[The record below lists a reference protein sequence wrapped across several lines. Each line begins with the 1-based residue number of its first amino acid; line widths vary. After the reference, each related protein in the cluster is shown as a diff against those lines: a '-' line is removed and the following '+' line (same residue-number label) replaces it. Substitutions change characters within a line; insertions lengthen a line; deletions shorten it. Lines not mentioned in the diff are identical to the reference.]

1 MLVAKKHHERNTIK
15 NRDDSFQE
23 SCPRTYC
30 GGLELTKEYKIA
42 AALATQHIL
51 LWLHIHS
58 FVRLL
63 LKGSIR
69 KNILG

>member
-1 MLVAKKHHERNTIK
+1 VLVAKKHHERNTIK

-51 LWLHIHS
+51 L
-58 FVRLL
+58 
-63 LKGSIR
+63 
-69 KNILG
+69 